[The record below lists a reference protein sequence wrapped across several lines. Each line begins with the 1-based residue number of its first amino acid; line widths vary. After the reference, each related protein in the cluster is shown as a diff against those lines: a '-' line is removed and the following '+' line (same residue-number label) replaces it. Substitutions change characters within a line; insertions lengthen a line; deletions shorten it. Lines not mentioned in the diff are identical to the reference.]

1 MTAFDVLWPIALLL
15 LPIVLLPWLRR
26 REEALILPTLDWL
39 PADRAGRWLDRLQR
53 LLGTVMLLA
62 LVLALAGL
70 GKPQSQVLRTG
81 RGAEVLLLVDRSR
94 SMDLRMLPA
103 DWRSIDPIV
112 LPAQARARGP
122 VKSEVAR
129 DLLSRFVEGRNND
142 RIGMMFFSQR
152 PVLVVPF
159 TDHKDAVLAG
169 IRAASVGR
177 GVSDTDVAAALDA
190 AIAEF
195 ERRAYSGSRI
205 VLLVSDGGAKLSDR
219 QQARIRNGLARQQ
232 VALYWLYMRSYNAP
246 LLDDEAPGG
255 TRLDRP
261 VSAEDGPE
269 AALHAFFRTLQ
280 SPYHLYQAEDEA
292 GVQKA
297 MAEVARQQNAP
308 LTYVEDVPRE
318 DLRMPCLLIA
328 MACAAAL
335 VALGRWEL
343 RAWETA

>member
-1 MTAFDVLWPIALLL
+1 MTAFDVLWPLALLL
-15 LPIVLLPWLRR
+15 LPLALLPWLRR
-26 REEALILPTLDWL
+26 REEALTLPTLAWL

-53 LLGTVMLLA
+53 LLGTVLLAA

-129 DLLSRFVEGRNND
+129 DLLSRFVEGRHND

-169 IRAASVGR
+169 IRAASIGR

-246 LLDDEAPGG
+246 LLDDDSPDN

-261 VSAEDGPE
+261 AAAEDGPE
-269 AALHAFFRTLQ
+269 AALHAFFRTLR

-318 DLRMPCLLIA
+318 DLRMPCLLVA
-328 MACAAAL
+328 MACAAVL